1 MAASHVPAAG
11 GCPDCG
17 VGRTVP
23 LRDGSGR
30 TECVECNRAFRVE
43 GPA

>member
-30 TECVECNRAFRVE
+30 TECIECGRRFPV
-43 GPA
+43 GGQL